1 MLMQNYRFLITILVT
16 AILLLIHSLAMF
28 FTDEVNW
35 ILSDFIIAS
44 IFLFGAGFL
53 VELVRKKIKNKKH
66 RKTIYIFL
74 FVVFLLTWVELAV
87 GLFGTPFAGS

>member
-28 FTDEVNW
+28 FTDEVNC